1 MWPVGASAPPPTPP
15 KPPTNPPHPNNVD
28 LHGGPWGDYGLRCVA
43 PAHLPSVA
51 DAGVHLKKRK
61 KYKERAMFIFM
72 LDLGGIMGFG
82 AWHPLTSLRSLMRAS
97 IYRKGKNTKNRAR
110 NGPAGAPGAAP
121 MPGLKTFTPSGE
133 TPSGSHGGASPS
145 PIPPPHTS
153 PFW

>member
-1 MWPVGASAPPPTPP
+1 
-15 KPPTNPPHPNNVD
+15 
-28 LHGGPWGDYGLRCVA
+28 
-43 PAHLPSVA
+43 
-51 DAGVHLKKRK
+51 
-61 KYKERAMFIFM
+61 MFIFM

-153 PFW
+153 PFWWPVFAPLAVAHGHGSPSRTPQRGTPDPAGLRRPARALRSLRSRNPRSFDGEL